1 MITVHLPVDL
11 ADEFQANPVVTL
23 AAGTC
28 AEMLQSLN
36 LQYPGMASW
45 LAESD
50 GRFREHLSVF
60 ISGRRLAPRAH
71 VSVPL
76 ADGSEVWILRAISG
90 G

>member
-11 ADEFQANPVVTL
+11 ANEFQAHHVVTV
-23 AAGTC
+23 AARTG
-28 AEMLQSLN
+28 AEVLQALD
-36 LQYPGMASW
+36 LQYPGIASW

-60 ISGRRLAPRAH
+60 ISGRRLVPRAH

>member
-11 ADEFQANPVVTL
+11 ADEFQANPVVTI
-23 AAGTC
+23 AAGNC
-28 AEMLQSLN
+28 AEMLRALDF
-36 LQYPGMASW
+36 QYPGIASW

-60 ISGRRLAPRAH
+60 VSGRRLTTRAH

-76 ADGSEVWILRAISG
+76 VDGSEVWILRAISG

>member
-11 ADEFQANPVVTL
+11 ADEFQADRVVTVPD
-23 AAGTC
+23 GSC

-36 LQYPGMASW
+36 RKYPGMASW

-50 GRFREHLSVF
+50 GCFREHLSVF
-60 ISGRRLAPRAH
+60 ISGRRLAPRANI
-71 VSVPL
+71 SVPL